1 MIHVYTLQDGRLTR
15 TSEEHHDA
23 VPDPDIV
30 WIDALDL
37 GGDEKAWLRQRFHID
52 VKAPDDDADIEA
64 SARVFVDEQGH
75 LNLRADF
82 LIGRGHEYFT
92 EALRFVIG
100 PRLLISLHD
109 DELPIMRL
117 LRMRNRAQPGKLTQ
131 PTDIL
136 IELFALDVEQSADA
150 LEYIYT
156 ELESVSASVLG
167 EQRGSDEAAA
177 DSITRIARNEDLN
190 GTIRRNLMDTR
201 RALSWLMREHRL
213 DKGQTDKVKQILRDI
228 ESLDGHT
235 AFIFDKINFLMDAI
249 IGFINLNQ
257 SKVVKIFS
265 VASVA
270 MLPPTLI
277 ASVYGMNF
285 AHMPELGWRWGYP
298 FSLGLMA
305 LSVALPFWY
314 FRRKGWLK

>member
-15 TSEEHHDA
+15 AAEALHDA
-23 VPDPDIV
+23 VPDQDIV

-37 GGDEKAWLRQRFHID
+37 DGDEERWLQSRFRID
-52 VKAPDDDADIEA
+52 VEAPDDDADIEA
-64 SARVFVDEQGH
+64 SARVFVDAQGN

-82 LIGRGHEYFT
+82 LIGRGHEYVT

-100 PRLLISLHD
+100 PHMLISLHD

-117 LRMRNRAQPGKLTQ
+117 LRMRNRAQPGKLAQ

-150 LEYIYT
+150 LEHIYT

-167 EQRGSDEAAA
+167 EQRGSDDAAA

-213 DKGQTDKVKQILRDI
+213 GKAQTDKVKQILRDI